1 MLGARATCFRMNIL
15 CALRHTEGL
24 TCAVSDRF
32 YTVKRPKITPLEYR
46 LLLVIKAGY
55 INFLFFTKLRFSKL
69 TKTNS
74 FVFLH

>member
-1 MLGARATCFRMNIL
+1 MNIL
-15 CALRHTEGL
+15 CDLRHTEGL
-24 TCAVSDRF
+24 ECAVSDKF
-32 YTVKRPKITPLEYR
+32 YRVKRPKIPSLEYR
-46 LLLVIKAGY
+46 LLLVMKAGY